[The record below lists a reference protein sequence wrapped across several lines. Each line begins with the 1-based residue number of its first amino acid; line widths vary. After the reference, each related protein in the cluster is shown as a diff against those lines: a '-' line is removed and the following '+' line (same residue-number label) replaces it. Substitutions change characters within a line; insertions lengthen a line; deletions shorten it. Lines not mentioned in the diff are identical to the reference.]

1 MRAENKTEDRK
12 LDINQIISWLQADGM
27 LTAADLEKCRQ
38 YGMAGVN
45 RQKHPLKVLAECG
58 ISNKLQYGKLLT
70 QEDLTQWLA
79 KKLNLAYYYFDPLK
93 IDVAGVTSLFSKAY
107 TTNYNILP
115 ISISADEVVVATA
128 EPYVQA
134 WQIDLTKMHQG
145 HIRCVFANPDEI
157 KRYIEEF
164 YNFSKSLKGAGLQTA
179 NDNRNISQNFEQLV
193 ELSKSSDLDANNQ
206 HVVNL
211 VNWLLQYA
219 FDQRASDIHIEPRR
233 THGNVRFR
241 IDGVMHNVYQL
252 PMPIMNAVLSRLKI
266 LSRMNI
272 AEKRLPQDGRIK
284 TQNAQAKEIEMRLST
299 MPTAFGEKLVMR
311 IFDPEV
317 LMRNYEQLGFSKQ
330 ELATWERM
338 TGRSHGII
346 LVTGPTG
353 SGKTTTLYST
363 LKRLATPEIN
373 LCTVEDPIEQI
384 EPAFNQMQVQANIGL
399 DFATGIRTLLRQDP
413 DIIMVGEIRDLE
425 AAEMAV
431 QASLTGHL
439 VISTLHTN
447 NAPSSIN
454 RLLNLGIP
462 FYLIQQT
469 LIGIMA
475 QRLIRVLCPH
485 CKAAID
491 VDADQW
497 QTLVEPFK
505 TQLPKQIYKA
515 AGCKEC
521 HNTGYSGRIGIY
533 EIFENSPSL
542 QKQIVQNCDTGLL
555 SKQAIMEGMRP
566 LRLSGAEKVA
576 AGITTIEE
584 VLRVAPERM
593 EI

>member
-1 MRAENKTEDRK
+1 MREESKTEDRK
-12 LDINQIISWLQADGM
+12 LEIQQVIRWLQEDRILSAQ
-27 LTAADLEKCRQ
+27 DLQKCRQ
-38 YGMAGVN
+38 YAVAKIN
-45 RQKHPLKVLAECG
+45 LHKHPLKVLAECEL
-58 ISNKLQYGKLLT
+58 SDQTQLGKALS

-79 KKLNLAYYYFDPLK
+79 KKLALPYYYFDPLK
-93 IDVAGVTSLFSKAY
+93 IDVPTVTALFSKAY
-107 TTNYNILP
+107 AANYNILP
-115 ISISADEVVVATA
+115 IKISDDEIVVATA
-128 EPYVQA
+128 EPFVRA
-134 WQIDLTKMHQG
+134 WQNDLAKMHHG
-145 HIRCVFANPDEI
+145 KIRCVFSNPDEI
-157 KRYIEEF
+157 KRYLDEF
-164 YNFSKSLKGAGLQTA
+164 YNFSKSLKGAQSH
-179 NDNRNISQNFEQLV
+179 NDGRAAEGQNFEQLV
-193 ELSKSSDLDANNQ
+193 ELSKMADLDANNQ

-233 THGNVRFR
+233 LQGNVRFR
-241 IDGVMHNVYQL
+241 IDGILHNVYQL

-266 LSRMNI
+266 LGRMNI

-284 TQNAQAKEIEMRLST
+284 TQNSNGKEIELRLST

-317 LMRNYEQLGFSKQ
+317 LLRDYEQLGFSKQ
-330 ELATWERM
+330 ELALWNRLVGHT
-338 TGRSHGII
+338 HGII

-399 DFATGIRTLLRQDP
+399 DFASGIRTLLRQDP

-425 AAEMAV
+425 TAEMAV

-447 NAPSSIN
+447 NAPAAVT
-454 RLLNLGIP
+454 RLLDIGVP
-462 FYLIQQT
+462 GYLIQQT
-469 LIGIMA
+469 VLGIMA
-475 QRLIRVLCPH
+475 QRLIRVLCKH
-485 CKAAID
+485 CKAAVATD
-491 VDADQW
+491 ENQW
-497 QTLVEPFK
+497 RALVAPFK
-505 TQLPKQIYKA
+505 VAPPKQLYKA
-515 AGCKEC
+515 VGCKEC
-521 HNTGYSGRIGIY
+521 RNTGFAGRVGIY
-533 EIFENSPSL
+533 EIFENSPALEKLIVEGCDTALL
-542 QKQIVQNCDTGLL
+542 QKQ
-555 SKQAIMEGMRP
+555 AIKEGMRP

-584 VLRVAPERM
+584 ILRVAPERI
-593 EI
+593 EF

>member
-1 MRAENKTEDRK
+1 
-12 LDINQIISWLQADGM
+12 
-27 LTAADLEKCRQ
+27 
-38 YGMAGVN
+38 
-45 RQKHPLKVLAECG
+45 
-58 ISNKLQYGKLLT
+58 
-70 QEDLTQWLA
+70 
-79 KKLNLAYYYFDPLK
+79 
-93 IDVAGVTSLFSKAY
+93 
-107 TTNYNILP
+107 
-115 ISISADEVVVATA
+115 
-128 EPYVQA
+128 
-134 WQIDLTKMHQG
+134 
-145 HIRCVFANPDEI
+145 
-157 KRYIEEF
+157 
-164 YNFSKSLKGAGLQTA
+164 
-179 NDNRNISQNFEQLV
+179 
-193 ELSKSSDLDANNQ
+193 
-206 HVVNL
+206 
-211 VNWLLQYA
+211 
-219 FDQRASDIHIEPRR
+219 
-233 THGNVRFR
+233 
-241 IDGVMHNVYQL
+241 
-252 PMPIMNAVLSRLKI
+252 
-266 LSRMNI
+266 
-272 AEKRLPQDGRIK
+272 
-284 TQNAQAKEIEMRLST
+284 
-299 MPTAFGEKLVMR
+299 
-311 IFDPEV
+311 
-317 LMRNYEQLGFSKQ
+317 
-330 ELATWERM
+330 
-338 TGRSHGII
+338 
-346 LVTGPTG
+346 
-353 SGKTTTLYST
+353 
-363 LKRLATPEIN
+363 
-373 LCTVEDPIEQI
+373 
-384 EPAFNQMQVQANIGL
+384 MQVQANIGL